1 MRNLDTQSTDMPDNI
16 NGTTPPTEA
25 QLIAAG
31 WRHEPAIP
39 AVEEGYSRQSI
50 GLVEGDGRTGT
61 WQIVDRL
68 TSEIE
73 AEAAAA
79 QAQAEIDRQAAKSD
93 ALKHTETAYLTVCQ
107 QLTGSRA
114 KLGFAEL
121 EAIIGQLMATDKETA
136 VALTLKLLTLDAAG
150 KREGG
155 LQWWDDI
162 YDHAGVTP

>member
-1 MRNLDTQSTDMPDNI
+1 MTR
-16 NGTTPPTEA
+16 
-25 QLIAAG
+25 
-31 WRHEPAIP
+31 
-39 AVEEGYSRQSI
+39 VSI
-50 GLVEGDGRTGT
+50 RLVEGDGRTGA
-61 WQIVDRL
+61 WQVVDRL
-68 TSEIE
+68 ASEIE

-79 QAQAEIDRQAAKSD
+79 QAQAETDRQAAKSD
-93 ALKHTETAYLTVCQ
+93 ALKQTETAYLTVCQ

-162 YDHAGVTP
+162 HDHAGVVP